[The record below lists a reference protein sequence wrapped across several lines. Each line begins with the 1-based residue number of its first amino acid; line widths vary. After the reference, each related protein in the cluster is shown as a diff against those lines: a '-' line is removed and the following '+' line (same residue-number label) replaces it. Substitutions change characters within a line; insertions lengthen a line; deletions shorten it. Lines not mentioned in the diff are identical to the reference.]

1 MYFYIYYIYIFLFPI
16 IISNY
21 LPFPSRISLILLF
34 LRCFKRKSS
43 WALRKKYV
51 FVTYLWR
58 FMSRVGKNEPGA
70 ARHTGWERDR
80 IMHCCLLN
88 LTIRT
93 IQNKETSSEGGQ
105 NEIHWICELT
115 LFMSIKQLYLNI
127 IYNICMLQL
136 HAVSNFVDI
145 IIIISIELLVIVWG
159 WFCCLF
165 SFEMTSGKICKLI

>member
-80 IMHCCLLN
+80 IMHCWLLSSEPNNQNNTEQRNLIRRTTEWNSLN
-88 LTIRT
+88 LWIDTFHVYKTVISEYHLQHLYAT
-93 IQNKETSSEGGQ
+93 VTSSEQ
-105 NEIHWICELT
+105 FCRYNNNNKHWIISNSLRLIL
-115 LFMSIKQLYLNI
+115 LFIFIWND
-127 IYNICMLQL
+127 
-136 HAVSNFVDI
+136 F
-145 IIIISIELLVIVWG
+145 W
-159 WFCCLF
+159 
-165 SFEMTSGKICKLI
+165 